1 MKSEK
6 RKPQREFRWYKAIVP
21 GAHLPHPGTR
31 EHYTYYVW
39 ATDAMF
45 AYEKLYKL
53 PGWKRD
59 LGKNHA
65 FPTIRAIDAEETK
78 VIEELIEKAPNVTI
92 EQAKKAGYYYTLNNN
107 VTA

>member
-6 RKPQREFRWYKAIVP
+6 RKPQKEFRWYKAIVP

-45 AYEKLYKL
+45 AYEKFINYLA
-53 PGWKRD
+53 GN
-59 LGKNHA
+59 G
-65 FPTIRAIDAEETK
+65 IS
-78 VIEELIEKAPNVTI
+78 
-92 EQAKKAGYYYTLNNN
+92 AKIMHSPQYGQ
-107 VTA
+107 